1 MEFSVSPWT
10 EDEIA
15 ASFTRDRLPEPGEKT
30 VLHLDSVVSGL
41 GGASC
46 GPNEPLQEYKVH
58 NPNFTLEYVIAPY
71 RAKRVLK

>member
-10 EDEIA
+10 EGEIA
-15 ASFTRDRLPEPGEKT
+15 ASVTRDRLPEPGEKT

-46 GPNEPLQEYKVH
+46 GPEPLPEYKVH
-58 NPNFTLEYVIAPY
+58 NPHFTLQYVIAPY

>member
-10 EDEIA
+10 EGEIA
-15 ASFTRDRLPEPGEKT
+15 ASYTRDRLPEPGEKT

-46 GPNEPLQEYKVH
+46 GPEPLRQYKVD

-71 RAKRVLK
+71 RAKKMPK